1 MATLYITEFKGAA
14 QQLGERTW
22 GAGPGVV
29 SFAAQPP
36 QAEQTVAIGGTSTP
50 SAAFSAN
57 TYLVRVSTDAICSV
71 LFGASPTATAA
82 SARMAAGQ
90 TEYFGVV
97 PGMKLAVISNT

>member
-14 QQLGERTW
+14 QQFGERTW

-36 QAEQTVAIGGTSTP
+36 LAEQTVAVGATSTQ
-50 SAAFSAN
+50 SNAFNAS
-57 TYLVRVSTDAICSV
+57 TCLVRISTDAICSV
-71 LFGASPTATAA
+71 LFGANPTATAS

-90 TEYFGVV
+90 TEYFGVS
-97 PGMKLAVISNT
+97 PGMKVAVITNT